1 MVNTMSLLLGP
12 MRQHIPGFK
21 ELSDHKDI
29 IEEKPGKE
37 VSIPLFANHSQNFE
51 LLVNEGDKVYVG
63 TKLAVC
69 NERMTVPIYSSVSG
83 VVKGVKK
90 MMHASFSLRL

>member
-21 ELSDHKDI
+21 ELSEHKDI
-29 IEEKPGKE
+29 IEVRPGKE
-37 VSIPLFANHSQNFE
+37 ILIPLFANHSQNFE
-51 LLVNEGDKVYVG
+51 LLVKEGDQVFIG

-69 NERMTVPIYSSVSG
+69 EERMRVPI
-83 VVKGVKK
+83 
-90 MMHASFSLRL
+90 

>member
-1 MVNTMSLLLGP
+1 MSLLLGP

-29 IEEKPGKE
+29 IEVKPGKE

-51 LLVNEGDKVYVG
+51 LLVNEEIRSMLVQSWPFAMNV
-63 TKLAVC
+63 
-69 NERMTVPIYSSVSG
+69 
-83 VVKGVKK
+83 
-90 MMHASFSLRL
+90 